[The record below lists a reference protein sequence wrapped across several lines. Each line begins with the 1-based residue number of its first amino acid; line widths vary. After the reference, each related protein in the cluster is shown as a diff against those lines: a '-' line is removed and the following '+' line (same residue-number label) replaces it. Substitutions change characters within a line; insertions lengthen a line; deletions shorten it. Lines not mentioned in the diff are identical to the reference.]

1 PSADDSL
8 RDMSTRPALIVLL
21 AMIFGGSV
29 LLATSMIG
37 APESEEVP
45 VVELEVL
52 TEEDRE
58 RATEIGDEARDRS
71 EERRERRPEPE
82 EEEARDP
89 SPRREDAPDRRDPSG
104 PQTGRSSPDP
114 QRSPDGGGSAPQAA
128 PAPAPAPPPPP
139 PDDDDDDDPDDEV
152 ESDDGDDVGDDE

>member
-1 PSADDSL
+1 VVPSADDSL
-8 RDMSTRPALIVLL
+8 HGMSSRPWLIVLL
-21 AMIFGGSV
+21 AMTFGGSV
-29 LLATSMIG
+29 LVATSMIR
-37 APESEEVP
+37 APESAEVP
-45 VVELEVL
+45 VIELEVL

-58 RATEIGDEARDRS
+58 RAVEIGDEARDRS
-71 EERRERRPEPE
+71 ERRERRPEP

-114 QRSPDGGGSAPQAA
+114 RPSPDGGGSAPQAA
-128 PAPAPAPPPPP
+128 PAPAPPPPPPP

-152 ESDDGDDVGDDE
+152 ESDDGDDE